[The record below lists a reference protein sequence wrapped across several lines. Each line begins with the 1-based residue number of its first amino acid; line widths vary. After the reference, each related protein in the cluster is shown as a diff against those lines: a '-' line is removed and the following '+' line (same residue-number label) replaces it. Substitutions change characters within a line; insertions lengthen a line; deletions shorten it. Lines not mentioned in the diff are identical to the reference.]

1 MQGNFSVQSLWRSVH
16 VCTPKHGPINSW
28 DRLPFLTDVSGTG
41 SFESVKTHVE
51 IVLIFANYGGSQG
64 FDTDDGSSFYAIHDN
79 VMYAADGMKMDY
91 GGEQSTRGFILY
103 SLAEG
108 QFAYTGHDSDFYGNL
123 VVTNP
128 CKCRP

>member
-1 MQGNFSVQSLWRSVH
+1 M
-16 VCTPKHGPINSW
+16 
-28 DRLPFLTDVSGTG
+28 
-41 SFESVKTHVE
+41 KTHVDKN
-51 IVLIFANYGGSQG
+51 LIFANYGGSQG

-108 QFAYTGHDSDFYGNL
+108 QFAYTGHDSDFHGNL